1 LSNLAVVHSQGSVR
15 GTQREYECVLIL
27 KPSTTKDGTADL
39 LSRFSAILE
48 KGGARLQAVDNWGLR
63 TLAYPIKKQKQGIYL
78 YTRFLGGSDLVLELE
93 RNLRIWQDVV
103 RYMSVVVDED
113 VDPGA
118 RPSEIESDSLANA
131 TDAGED
137 PVEIAKAEAAK
148 ARAEAAAVAKA
159 EAEAAAAAAAKAA
172 EERAAAAA
180 AEAAAAP
187 APAPEGE
194 EA

>member
-1 LSNLAVVHSQGSVR
+1 VHSQGSIR

-27 KPSTTKDGTADL
+27 KSSITKDGTADL

-93 RNLRIWQDVV
+93 RNLRIWQEVV
-103 RYMSVVVDED
+103 RYMSVIVDED

-118 RPSEIESDSLANA
+118 RPSEIEADSLTNA

-148 ARAEAAAVAKA
+148 ARAEAAAAAAA

-172 EERAAAAA
+172 AERA

-187 APAPEGE
+187 AAAPVEAPEAETKGE